1 MRRRGSRE
9 GLRLARPAVFATLA
23 LAWLAGPA
31 LAQQGPPQGRGMPS
45 VDERLTQMTEQLRL
59 TEDQA
64 AKVRPI
70 LEKQDRQRD
79 ELFEKYGGDR
89 ETMRAEMRKLVE
101 EGDAEL
107 AGVLTEQ
114 QMKMHVEQRQQ
125 RMRQGPPGGRQGG
138 RPGGRAAGPPG
149 R

>member
-1 MRRRGSRE
+1 MRRNGE
-9 GLRLARPAVFATLA
+9 AGGVRLAMPAVVAMLA
-23 LAWLAGPA
+23 LVGLATPG

-45 VDERLTQMTEQLRL
+45 VDERLAGMTEQLQL

-64 AKVRPI
+64 TKVRPI
-70 LEKQDRQRD
+70 LEKQDRQRQ
-79 ELFEKYGGDR
+79 ELFETYGGDR
-89 ETMRAEMRKLVE
+89 ETMRAEMRKLIE
-101 EGDAEL
+101 EGDREL

-114 QMKMHVEQRQQ
+114 QMKKHLEQRQQ

-138 RPGGRAAGPPG
+138 PPN